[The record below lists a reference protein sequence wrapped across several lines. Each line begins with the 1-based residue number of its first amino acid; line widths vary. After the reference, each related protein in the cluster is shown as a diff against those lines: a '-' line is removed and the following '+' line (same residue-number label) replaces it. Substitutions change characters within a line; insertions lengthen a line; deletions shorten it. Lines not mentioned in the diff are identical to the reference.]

1 MDQMDESRDMTSVG
15 LVTPTYGRDLE
26 RCALLCES
34 VDRYVTSFAKHYLIV
49 VDDELPLFAK
59 FNSGRREVLPLSQL
73 LPSWLKPLP
82 HFIRRKNRRY
92 WWSFRAMP
100 VSGWHVQQFVKIR
113 AASLFPE
120 QRTCMLDSD
129 VVFFRPFD
137 VSAFAQPDPM
147 PLFIRPREIAADAP
161 LHAPW
166 VRSSHRLLGLP
177 EPTFPAD
184 DFIGHIISWD
194 RRAVRA
200 MIARIEQVTGLD
212 WIEALCRA
220 RDISEYMLYGAFVR
234 NAESFMKEHR
244 CTTKNLCLSYW
255 DAAALDKPAVERM
268 LRSAATDYVA
278 FSAASF
284 SETPVQRVRS
294 VLGQFADSDKQVA

>member
-1 MDQMDESRDMTSVG
+1 MNSVG
-15 LVTPTYGRDLE
+15 LVTPTYGSDLE

-49 VDDELPLFAK
+49 VDEELPLFAR
-59 FNSGRREVLPLSQL
+59 FNAGNREVLPLSQL
-73 LPSWLKPLP
+73 LPPWLKPLP
-82 HFIRRKNRRY
+82 GFIRRRKRRY

-100 VSGWHVQQFVKIR
+100 VSGWHVQQFVKIA

-137 VSAFAQPDPM
+137 ASAFGHPNPT

-177 EPTFPAD
+177 APTFPAD
-184 DFIGHIISWD
+184 DFIGHIIFWD
-194 RRAVRA
+194 QRTVRA
-200 MIARIEQVTGLD
+200 LIERIEQVTGLD

-220 RDISEYMLYGAFVR
+220 RDISEYTLYGNFVR
-234 NAESFMKEHR
+234 NTASSMHDHR

-255 DAAALDKPAVERM
+255 DAAALDTPAVERM
-268 LRSAATDYVA
+268 LRSAAGDYVA

-284 SETPVQRVRS
+284 SETPVHRLRS
-294 VLGQFADSDKQVA
+294 VLGQFAGSEERVA